1 MNQLI
6 RFGIILGAI
15 CLASTLVL
23 AVTYEVT
30 KPKIEEAARREET
43 AALKEVMSAADSFEP
58 KTVDGME
65 YFVAM
70 KDGQVLGYCLKVMG
84 AGYGGYI
91 RIITGIDKDGIIK
104 GMRVLE
110 HQETPGLGS
119 QISEVKNG
127 EKDPWFLRQFQGKD
141 ARAIEVRKNID
152 AITGATISSVAVTD
166 AVRKTADEFLKKVRE

>member
-43 AALKEVMSAADSFEP
+43 AALKEVMPAADSFEP
-58 KTVDGME
+58 KTVDAME

-70 KDGQVLGYCLKVMG
+70 KEGQNIGYCLKVMG

-91 RIITGIDKDGIIK
+91 RMIAGLDKDGIIK
-104 GMRVLE
+104 GIRVLE

-119 QISEVKNG
+119 QI
-127 EKDPWFLRQFQGKD
+127 
-141 ARAIEVRKNID
+141 
-152 AITGATISSVAVTD
+152 
-166 AVRKTADEFLKKVRE
+166 